1 LGWKRLASCHQ
12 SENHNSTEIVRA
24 LRFLIIV
31 GCVPAYNEE
40 NKIAPLLVK
49 LKPQVDKIIVCDDG
63 SQDLTSD
70 ISTSLGALVVRH
82 EKNMGKGMA
91 LRSLFKAALENGADI
106 VVTIDADGQH
116 DPSEIPALIQPILSG
131 RADIV
136 NGSRLSDA
144 SMPTH
149 RRLGNAFL
157 NRLTK
162 QAAKTSTASTNFVDD
177 SQSGFR
183 AYSSTA
189 VASLQPLVW
198 GMGIDSQLIAEAFR
212 MGLRVE
218 EVPVSVKYDGDTSTH
233 HPLRHV
239 SDVALSILGDIAY
252 RSPLRYLSVP
262 GTGLTIIGFIMMLI
276 LVNYYVT
283 SRYFSLPYAILAFL
297 FLVSGL
303 ILFITGLIL
312 HAIGR
317 VIDQIDRNMTKLETD
332 PALDYSFEYR
342 ARKSITQVH

>member
-1 LGWKRLASCHQ
+1 M
-12 SENHNSTEIVRA
+12 
-24 LRFLIIV
+24 III

-40 NKIAPLLVK
+40 EKIAPLLVR
-49 LKPQVDKIIVCDDG
+49 LKRQVDKIIVCDDG
-63 SQDLTSD
+63 STDLTFDLS
-70 ISTSLGALVVRH
+70 SSFGALVIRH

-91 LRSLFKAALENGADI
+91 LRSLFKAALENDADI

-131 RADIV
+131 KADVV
-136 NGSRLSDA
+136 NGSRLSDT
-144 SMPTH
+144 SMPRH
-149 RRLGNAFL
+149 RRIGNAFL
-157 NRLTK
+157 NNLTK
-162 QAAKTSTASTNFVDD
+162 QAAESSSSKEFVKD

-183 AYSSTA
+183 AYSAT
-189 VASLQPLVW
+189 VLASLQPLVW
-198 GMGIDSQLIAEAFR
+198 GMGIDSQLMAEAFR
-212 MGLRVE
+212 MGLRVQ
-218 EVPVSVKYDGDTSTH
+218 EVPVSVKYDGNTSTH

-239 SDVALSILGDIAY
+239 SDVAISILGDIAY

-262 GTGLTIIGFIMMLI
+262 GTGLTIIGFVMLSI

-283 SRYFSLPYAILAFL
+283 SRYFSLPFAILSFL

-317 VIDQIDRNMTKLETD
+317 VVDQIDRNMSSLERSSID
-332 PALDYSFEYR
+332 LIVRSRPIRSDNILE
-342 ARKSITQVH
+342 RKTLA

>member
-1 LGWKRLASCHQ
+1 M
-12 SENHNSTEIVRA
+12 IVIA
-24 LRFLIIV
+24 
-31 GCVPAYNEE
+31 CVPAYNEE
-40 NKIAPLLVK
+40 RKIAALLVR
-49 LKPQVDKIIVCDDG
+49 LKPQVDKVIVCDDG
-63 SQDLTSD
+63 SQDLTYD
-70 ISTSLGALVVRH
+70 ISNSLGALVIH
-82 EKNMGKGMA
+82 HDKNLGKGMA
-91 LRSLFKAALENGADI
+91 VKSLLKAALENGADI

-116 DPSEIPALIQPILSG
+116 DPAEIPALVQPILAG
-131 RADIV
+131 RADVV
-136 NGSRLSDA
+136 NGSRLSDR
-144 SMPTH
+144 SMPRH
-149 RRLGNAFL
+149 RRLGNVFL

-162 QAAKTSTASTNFVDD
+162 EAAKKNSRAENFVSD

-198 GMGIDSQLIAEAFR
+198 GMGIDSQLIVEAFR

-218 EVPVSVKYDGDTSTH
+218 EVPITVKYDGDTSTH
-233 HPLRHV
+233 NPIRHV
-239 SDVALSILGDIAY
+239 SDVAISIVGDIAY

-262 GTGLTIIGFIMMLI
+262 GTGLTIVGFVMLLI

-317 VIDQIDRNMTKLETD
+317 VIDRIDRNMTNIESAPLDLSVGLRINNGSIRHERK
-332 PALDYSFEYR
+332 AL
-342 ARKSITQVH
+342 A